1 MYQVGYLQDIFKFF
15 IDLIKYALEKIGEL
29 LLEALTAIFEIL
41 PDPCCVKEA
50 VSMFRWLSNSLHSGG
65 HFSLLSWVFDVID
78 FEFGF
83 RVILCTLIAR
93 FIIRRL
99 PGIG

>member
-1 MYQVGYLQDIFKFF
+1 MYQVGYLQDIYEFF

-29 LLEALTAIFEIL
+29 LLEALTGLFENL

-50 VSMFRWLSNSLHSGG
+50 VDMFRWLSNSLHSGG
-65 HFSLLSWVFDVID
+65 NFSWLSWAFNLIE

-83 RVILCTLIAR
+83 RVVLCALVAR
-93 FIIRRL
+93 FIIRRI